1 LGANNYI
8 LVQFDTLLISL
19 TSLRKWRH
27 HFCFEKTFN
36 ISICNRTKTS
46 AAKVISIDRSQR
58 KSNLP
63 ASCSVVNVIINRSDL
78 STQLSLRG
86 MLEYVTLNLKMFKNT
101 SCSNWVWFLTL
112 SVIWYRTFF
121 DDTFQLLRSRS
132 WNGRKSIKP
141 VYPVWQAGTWNV
153 ATNNNKRKAGSVRW
167 LVACSYK
174 KVMAVSGQWTREIK
188 CVHWS
193 SLCLIRRKC
202 EWKLY
207 RD

>member
-1 LGANNYI
+1 MGANNCI
-8 LVQFDTLLISL
+8 LAQFDTLLVSL

-27 HFCFEKTFN
+27 HFCSEKTFN

-46 AAKVISIDRSQR
+46 AAKPISIDRSQR

-63 ASCSVVNVIINRSDL
+63 ASCSVVKVIIYRSDL

-86 MLEYVTLNLKMFKNT
+86 MLQYVTVNSKMFKNT

-132 WNGRKSIKP
+132 WSGRKSIKP
-141 VYPVWQAGTWNV
+141 VYPVWQAGMLRPTTINGRLDLSVDWLLV
-153 ATNNNKRKAGSVRW
+153 PIRKW
-167 LVACSYK
+167 WKFLD
-174 KVMAVSGQWTREIK
+174 SGHGK
-188 CVHWS
+188 
-193 SLCLIRRKC
+193 
-202 EWKLY
+202 
-207 RD
+207 